1 MKNKLMNMVSAALL
15 TGSFVVAS
23 GLSDASFAAAQTGP
37 SPSIPN
43 SATPKVS
50 QFQSIQEEKR
60 DEHERRKIER
70 KLWRKDHR
78 QNYRF
83 WFNNYTNPP
92 AYGYVDRYGV
102 AHRIH

>member
-1 MKNKLMNMVSAALL
+1 MKNKLINMISAVVL
-15 TGSFVVAS
+15 TASFVVAS
-23 GLSDASFAAAQTGP
+23 GLSNVSLVAAQTGP

-43 SATPKVS
+43 SATPKAS

-60 DEHERRKIER
+60 DEQERRKLER
-70 KLWRKDHR
+70 KLWRKDHH

-102 AHRIH
+102 YQRLH